1 MALLARYGRTFKA
14 SWTARNA
21 LGSTERTSLEREFLP
36 AALELVETP
45 PPALPRA
52 ILWTIIA
59 AAGFTVLWAYYG
71 EIDVV
76 AVAPGK
82 VIAADKTKVIQ
93 PAETAV
99 VKRIHVRDGEQV
111 KAGQVLV
118 ELEAAAT
125 ATAAETARIRE
136 ALTSARLESARYDAL
151 ALAASATGR
160 LRPLAV
166 PSDTPKSVAASE
178 SRAMHSQYQEH
189 RAKLAALDA
198 EIAKRTAELRSARE
212 LVAQVAETLP
222 IARRRAEDYKN
233 LVKQNFISE
242 HGYLDREQARIEKE
256 RELAFHEAKA
266 TELTAAVEE
275 SKRRRESMIAE
286 FARAT
291 VNAKIDADKRAA
303 ALEQD
308 LVKAQTRQQQQIL
321 TSPVEGTVQQLAV
334 HTVGG
339 VVTPA
344 QALMVISPKD
354 YQPEVEAFLE
364 NKDVGF
370 VKPGQA
376 VEVKVETFPFTRYGT
391 LPGTVIFVSRD
402 AMADEKGGL
411 IFQARVTLEKA
422 TMRVDAQEV
431 ALSPGMAVR
440 AEISTGRRSVLNFF
454 VEPLKQT
461 INEGLK
467 ER

>member
-1 MALLARYGRTFKA
+1 
-14 SWTARNA
+14 
-21 LGSTERTSLEREFLP
+21 
-36 AALELVETP
+36 
-45 PPALPRA
+45 
-52 ILWTIIA
+52 
-59 AAGFTVLWAYYG
+59 
-71 EIDVV
+71 
-76 AVAPGK
+76 
-82 VIAADKTKVIQ
+82 
-93 PAETAV
+93 
-99 VKRIHVRDGEQV
+99 
-111 KAGQVLV
+111 
-118 ELEAAAT
+118 
-125 ATAAETARIRE
+125 
-136 ALTSARLESARYDAL
+136 
-151 ALAASATGR
+151 
-160 LRPLAV
+160 
-166 PSDTPKSVAASE
+166 
-178 SRAMHSQYQEH
+178 MHSQYQEH

-198 EIAKRTAELRSARE
+198 EIVKRAAELRSARE
-212 LVAQVAETLP
+212 LVAKVAETLP

-266 TELTAAVEE
+266 IELTAAVEE

-291 VNAKIDADKRAA
+291 VGAKIEADKRAA

-308 LVKAQTRQQQQIL
+308 LVKAQTRQQQQTL

-334 HTVGG
+334 HTIGG

-344 QALMVISPKD
+344 QVLMVISPVN
-354 YQPEVEAFLE
+354 YQPEIEALLE

-461 INEGLK
+461 INEGLR

>member
-1 MALLARYGRTFKA
+1 
-14 SWTARNA
+14 
-21 LGSTERTSLEREFLP
+21 
-36 AALELVETP
+36 
-45 PPALPRA
+45 
-52 ILWTIIA
+52 
-59 AAGFTVLWAYYG
+59 
-71 EIDVV
+71 
-76 AVAPGK
+76 
-82 VIAADKTKVIQ
+82 
-93 PAETAV
+93 
-99 VKRIHVRDGEQV
+99 
-111 KAGQVLV
+111 
-118 ELEAAAT
+118 
-125 ATAAETARIRE
+125 
-136 ALTSARLESARYDAL
+136 
-151 ALAASATGR
+151 
-160 LRPLAV
+160 
-166 PSDTPKSVAASE
+166 
-178 SRAMHSQYQEH
+178 MHSQYQEH

-212 LVAQVAETLP
+212 LVAKVAETLP

-334 HTVGG
+334 HTITG

-344 QALMVISPKD
+344 QVLMTITPD
-354 YQPEVEAFLE
+354 RYQAEVEAVLE
-364 NKDVGF
+364 SKDVGF
-370 VKPGQA
+370 VRQGQS
-376 VEVKVETFPFTRYGT
+376 VEVKIEAFSFVRYGT
-391 LPGTVIFVSRD
+391 LPGTVSFVSKD
-402 AMADEKGGL
+402 AVTSDDGRL
-411 IFQARVTLEKA
+411 FFPVRVKLAKTA
-422 TMRVDAQEV
+422 IRTDNDDVNIT
-431 ALSPGMAVR
+431 PGMGVT
-440 AEISTGRRSVLNFF
+440 AEISTGRRTVLEFF
-454 VEPLKQT
+454 LDPIRKDA
-461 INEGLK
+461 IEGLR